1 MTAVVGIYTRQCN
14 VSVLLQGYGASKAAA
29 KAGFTA
35 LFLEKTGNS
44 WDHRG
49 HGFVKQPNKF
59 YPLEIDYS
67 GEGEGEGEE
76 SVVSLKGV
84 GSQSSLH
91 PAIQDLVRL
100 LFDVENMKK
109 AMMEFEVCHV
119 LISCDVVWCISLCV
133 QIDMKKMPL
142 GKLSRRQMHSAYSV
156 LTELQRE
163 LAGEANPTRIL
174 DGSNR

>member
-1 MTAVVGIYTRQCN
+1 MSPC
-14 VSVLLQGYGASKAAA
+14 LQGYGASKAAA

-44 WDHRG
+44 WEHRG

-67 GEGEGEGEE
+67 GAGKGEGEGEE

-91 PAIQDLVRL
+91 PAVQDLVRL

-109 AMMEFEVCHV
+109 AMMEFEV
-119 LISCDVVWCISLCV
+119 W
-133 QIDMKKMPL
+133 
-142 GKLSRRQMHSAYSV
+142 
-156 LTELQRE
+156 
-163 LAGEANPTRIL
+163 PT
-174 DGSNR
+174 